1 MGEYADM
8 ALSETMDTYFYRFE
22 DVVYAASLDEFD
34 NPTGPGRLE
43 VVRRRYRVVKTTPC
57 GVWLDIGRF
66 VKTSGRKRY
75 AWPTEAEALV
85 SFQARKQRQLYI
97 LRAQASRVER
107 ALAIAA
113 RRTAEVLEPTPL
125 AT

>member
-1 MGEYADM
+1 
-8 ALSETMDTYFYRFE
+8 MDTYFYRFE

-43 VVRRRYRVVKTTPC
+43 VVSRRYRVVKTTPC

-75 AWPTEAEALV
+75 ACPTEAEALV

-113 RRTAEVLEPTPL
+113 RRTAAQVKKVG
-125 AT
+125 A

>member
-1 MGEYADM
+1 MR
-8 ALSETMDTYFYRFE
+8 TDTYFYRYE
-22 DVVYAASLDEFD
+22 DVVYASPLDEFD

-43 VVRRRYRVVKTTPC
+43 VVRRRYRVVKATPC

-66 VKTSGRKRY
+66 VKTSGRKRF

-85 SFQARKQRQLYI
+85 SFQARKQRQLSI

-107 ALAIAA
+107 ALAMAA
-113 RRTAEVLEPTPL
+113 RCTPEVLEP
-125 AT
+125 AAQAA

>member
-1 MGEYADM
+1 M
-8 ALSETMDTYFYRFE
+8 ATYFYRFE

-34 NPTGPGRLE
+34 DPTGRLE

-113 RRTAEVLEPTPL
+113 RRTAAQVKKGG
-125 AT
+125 A